1 MATDTRPRMVKC
13 LAPTKNRDGVKKD
26 WKEAFHHVKSPKQD
40 AETRFN
46 VAAAQ
51 RAAAAAARA
60 AARTVVWDGSGGGAG
75 ANDPPPPC
83 PECGGVNK
91 KHVRTADGG
100 LCSKSRRAR
109 DLRVLQAEAQAFQQQ

>member
-1 MATDTRPRMVKC
+1 MEDDTRPRMVKC
-13 LAPTKNRDGVKKD
+13 LDPTKNSDGAKKD
-26 WKEAFHHVKSPKQD
+26 WKDAFHQVKSPKQD

-51 RAAAAAARA
+51 RAD
-60 AARTVVWDGSGGGAG
+60 ARTVVWDGSGGGGGGAG

-83 PECGGVNK
+83 PECGGVNT
-91 KHVRTADGG
+91 HVRTADGG

-109 DLRVLQAEAQAFQQQ
+109 ELRVLQAEAQAFQQQ